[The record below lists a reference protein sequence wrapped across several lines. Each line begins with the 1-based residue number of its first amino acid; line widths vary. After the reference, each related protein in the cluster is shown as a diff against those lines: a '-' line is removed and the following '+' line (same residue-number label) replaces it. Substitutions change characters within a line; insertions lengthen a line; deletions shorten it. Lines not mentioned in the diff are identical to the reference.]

1 MASRDSS
8 GVRAIG
14 SLLPESRAAESRGAF
29 KTRAGLLTLVGLLFA
44 STCGGP
50 YGMEDFVAR
59 VGPGLFITLLFV
71 TPWLWGLP
79 AAFASAELSSR
90 QSVEGGYYRWAR
102 AHLGEFWGFQSGICS
117 VLSSFLDNALYPVIF
132 ARAVAFVIP
141 EMGAFE
147 RWAAASLFILALTW
161 VNYRGIVVTGATAVV
176 LNLFLLAPVI
186 WIVIAGFS
194 GARLSP
200 FEPFHVGG
208 TNFASDL
215 GAALALALWLYSG
228 YGEVSTV
235 AEEIDRPQRNIPLGL
250 LIVTPVVILTYSLPV
265 VAGLVSVG
273 GWESW
278 RSGQFVAVGTELGG
292 PALGRW
298 AFFGSVASQAVIFLT
313 YLLWMSRIAWSMAED
328 RNLPSWFSRLHP
340 KYGTPYRVLWVYAI
354 VYCAMAALPFE
365 HLLVADIWVSGAYTM
380 ILHATLI
387 RARSQASLNDGGFRV
402 PGGPLG
408 LWLNAIVPGITW
420 VVFLILTF
428 GEHGRFGIPLL
439 LLGPVS
445 FYVMQAVR
453 KVRPVAAAQ

>member
-1 MASRDSS
+1 MTPPDSS

-14 SLLPESRAAESRGAF
+14 SLLPESRAAESRGF

-102 AHLGEFWGFQSGICS
+102 THLGEFWGFQSGICS

-132 ARAVAFVIP
+132 ARALAFIVP
-141 EMGAFE
+141 ELGAFE
-147 RWAAASLFILALTW
+147 RWAAASAFILALTW

-176 LNLFLLAPVI
+176 LNLFLLAPVV

-194 GARLSP
+194 GARFSP

-208 TNFASDL
+208 TNFVADL

-265 VAGLVSVG
+265 IAGLVSVG

-278 RSGQFVAVGTELGG
+278 SSGQFVAVGTELGG

-313 YLLWMSRIAWSMAED
+313 YLLWMSRIAWSMAVD

-340 KYGTPYRVLWVYAI
+340 RYGTPYRVLWVYAI

-387 RARSQASLNDGGFRV
+387 RARSQASLHDGGFRV
-402 PGGPLG
+402 PGGRVG

-428 GEHGRFGIPLL
+428 GEHARFGIPLL
-439 LLGPVS
+439 LLGPVA
-445 FYVMQAVR
+445 FFAMRAAR
-453 KVRPVAAAQ
+453 KYRPAAAAQ

>member
-1 MASRDSS
+1 MLRHSMASRDSS
-8 GVRAIG
+8 GAQALG
-14 SLLPESRAAESRGAF
+14 SVLPASRAAIGR
-29 KTRAGLLTLVGLLFA
+29 RAGLLPLVGLLFA

-50 YGMEDFVAR
+50 YGMEDFVGR

-102 AHLGEFWGFQSGICS
+102 QHLGEFWGFQSGIAS

-132 ARAVAFVIP
+132 ARALAFVVP

-147 RWAAASLFILALTW
+147 IWAAAALFILALTW
-161 VNYRGIVVTGATAVV
+161 VNYRGIVVTGATAVA
-176 LNLFLLAPVI
+176 LNLFLLAPVV
-186 WIVIAGFS
+186 WIVVAGFS
-194 GARLSP
+194 GARVSP
-200 FEPFHVGG
+200 FVPFHVSG
-208 TNFASDL
+208 TNFLADL

-235 AEEIDRPQRNIPLGL
+235 AEEVDRPQRNIPLGL
-250 LIVTPVVILTYSLPV
+250 LIVTPIVILTYSLPV
-265 VAGLVSVG
+265 IAGLVSVS

-278 RSGQFVAVGTELGG
+278 KSGQFVAIGTELGG

-313 YLLWMSRIAWSMAED
+313 YLLWMSRIAWSMAAD
-328 RNLPSWFSRLHP
+328 RSLPSWFSRLHP

-365 HLLVADIWVSGAYTM
+365 DLLVADIWVSGAYTM
-380 ILHATLI
+380 ILHATLVKS
-387 RARSQASLNDGGFRV
+387 RSQASLQEGGFRV
-402 PGGPLG
+402 PGGRVG
-408 LWLNAIVPGITW
+408 LWLNAIVPGTTW
-420 VVFLILTF
+420 VVFLVLTF

-439 LLGPVS
+439 MLGPVA
-445 FYVMQAVR
+445 FMVMRAAR
-453 KVRPVAAAQ
+453 KARPAAAAP

>member
-59 VGPGLFITLLFV
+59 VGPGLFIMLLFV

-176 LNLFLLAPVI
+176 LNLFLLAPVV
-186 WIVIAGFS
+186 WIAIAGFS

>member
-1 MASRDSS
+1 MTPPESP

-14 SLLPESRAAESRGAF
+14 GLLPGSRTAESRGF

-90 QSVEGGYYRWAR
+90 QSIEGGYYRWAR
-102 AHLGEFWGFQSGICS
+102 QHLGEFWGFQSGICS
-117 VLSSFLDNALYPVIF
+117 VLSSFLDNALYPVLF
-132 ARAVAFVIP
+132 ARALAFVLP
-141 EMGAFE
+141 EMGRFE
-147 RWAAASLFILALTW
+147 QWGAAALFILALTW
-161 VNYRGIVVTGATAVV
+161 VNYRGIVVTGATAIA
-176 LNLFLLAPVI
+176 LNSFLLAPVI

-194 GARLSP
+194 GARVSP

-208 TNFASDL
+208 TNFLGDL

-235 AEEIDRPQRNIPLGL
+235 AEEVERPQRNIPLGL
-250 LIVTPVVILTYSLPV
+250 LLVTPVVILTYSLPV
-265 VAGLVSVG
+265 IAALVSVG

-278 RSGQFVAVGTELGG
+278 SSGQFVAIGTELGG
-292 PALGRW
+292 TALGRW

-328 RNLPSWFSRLHP
+328 RNLPTWFSRLHP
-340 KYGTPYRVLWVYAI
+340 KYGTPYRVLWVYAL

-365 HLLVADIWVSGAYTM
+365 HILVADIWVSGAYTM
-380 ILHATLI
+380 ILQATLI
-387 RARSQASLNDGGFRV
+387 RARSKASLSEGGFRV
-402 PGGPLG
+402 PGGKVG
-408 LWLNAIVPGITW
+408 LWLNAILPGITW
-420 VVFLILTF
+420 VVFLVLTF
-428 GEHGRFGIPLL
+428 SEHARFGIPLL
-439 LLGPVS
+439 LLGPVA
-445 FYVMQAVR
+445 FYVMHWVR
-453 KVRPVAAAQ
+453 RLRTAPAQVP

>member
-1 MASRDSS
+1 MGPPDSP
-8 GVRAIG
+8 GLRALG
-14 SLLPESRAAESRGAF
+14 SLLPDSRAAEGRGF

-59 VGPGLFITLLFV
+59 VGPGLFIALLFV

-102 AHLGEFWGFQSGICS
+102 QHLGEFWGFQSGIAS
-117 VLSSFLDNALYPVIF
+117 VLSSFLDNALYPVLF
-132 ARAVAFVIP
+132 ARALAFVIP

-147 RWAAASLFILALTW
+147 QWAAAALFILALTW
-161 VNYRGIVVTGATAVV
+161 LNYRGIVVTGATAVV
-176 LNLFLLAPVI
+176 LNLFLLAPVV
-186 WIVIAGFS
+186 WIVVAGFGS
-194 GARLSP
+194 ARVSP

-208 TNFASDL
+208 TQFMADL

-235 AEEIDRPQRNIPLGL
+235 AEEVERPQRNIPLGL
-250 LIVTPVVILTYSLPV
+250 LLVTPIVILTYSLPII
-265 VAGLVSVG
+265 AGLVSVG

-278 RSGQFVAVGTELGG
+278 SSGQFVAIGTELGG

-313 YLLWMSRIAWSMAED
+313 YLLWMSRIAWSMAAD
-328 RNLPSWFSRLHP
+328 RNLPSWFNRLHP
-340 KYGTPYRVLWVYAI
+340 KYGTPYRVLWGYAL

-380 ILHATLI
+380 ILHATLVK
-387 RARSQASLNDGGFRV
+387 ARSQASLDEGGFRV
-402 PGGPLG
+402 PGGRVG
-408 LWLNAIVPGITW
+408 LWLNAVVPGITW
-420 VVFLILTF
+420 VVFLVLTF
-428 GEHGRFGIPLL
+428 GEHARFGIPLL
-439 LLGPVS
+439 LLGPVA
-445 FYVMQAVR
+445 FYFMQAVR
-453 KVRPVAAAQ
+453 RARPAAAAP

>member
-1 MASRDSS
+1 MASSDPARALE
-8 GVRAIG
+8 GV
-14 SLLPESRAAESRGAF
+14 LPENHGAIRR
-29 KTRAGLLTLVGLLFA
+29 RAGLLSLVGLLFA

-90 QSVEGGYYRWAR
+90 ETVEGGYYRWAR
-102 AHLGEFWGFQSGICS
+102 KHLGEFWGFQSGLCS
-117 VLSSFLDNALYPVIF
+117 VFSSFLDNALYPVIF
-132 ARAVAFVIP
+132 ARALAFIVP
-141 EMGAFE
+141 EMGGFE
-147 RWAAASLFILALTW
+147 TWAAASLFILALTW
-161 VNYRGIVVTGATAVV
+161 VNYRGIVLTGATAVV
-176 LNLFLLAPVI
+176 LNVFLLAPVL
-186 WIVIAGFS
+186 WMVIAGFS
-194 GARLSP
+194 RARYSP

-208 TNFASDL
+208 TGFGADL

-228 YGEVSTV
+228 YGEVSTA
-235 AEEIDRPQRNIPLGL
+235 AEEIERPKRNIPLGL
-250 LIVTPVVILTYSLPV
+250 LIVTPAVILTYSLPV
-265 VAGLVSVG
+265 IAGLVSVG

-278 RSGQFVAVGTELGG
+278 SSGQFVAIGTELGG

-328 RNLPSWFSRLHP
+328 GNLPAWFRKIHP
-340 KYGTPYRVLWVYAI
+340 RFGTPYRVLWGYAL

-387 RARSQASLNDGGFRV
+387 RARSKASTDDGGFRV
-402 PGGPLG
+402 PGGRVG
-408 LWLNAIVPGITW
+408 LWLNAIAPGITW

-428 GEHGRFGIPLL
+428 SEHAAFGIPLL
-439 LLGPVS
+439 LAGPLA
-445 FYVMQAVR
+445 FTVMQAAR
-453 KVRPVAAAQ
+453 RARPASAH

>member
-1 MASRDSS
+1 MAPPDSP
-8 GVRAIG
+8 GARAIPG
-14 SLLPESRAAESRGAF
+14 ILPESRAAEVGSF
-29 KTRAGLLTLVGLLFA
+29 KTRAGLFTLVGLLFA

-59 VGPGLFITLLFV
+59 VGPGLFVTLLFV

-102 AHLGEFWGFQSGICS
+102 THLGEFWGFQSGLCS
-117 VLSSFLDNALYPVIF
+117 VLSSFLDNALYPVLF
-132 ARAVAFVIP
+132 ARALAFVIP
-141 EMGAFE
+141 EMGPLE
-147 RWAAASLFILALTW
+147 QWAAASAFILALTW
-161 VNYRGIVVTGATAVV
+161 VNYRGIVLTGATAVG
-176 LNLFLLAPVI
+176 LNLFLLAPVV
-186 WIVIAGFS
+186 WIVIAGL
-194 GARLSP
+194 GRARISP

-208 TNFASDL
+208 TDFLSDL

-235 AEEIDRPQRNIPLGL
+235 AEEVERPQRNIPLGL
-250 LIVTPVVILTYSLPV
+250 LIVTPVVILTYSLPII
-265 VAGLVSVG
+265 AGLVSVS

-278 RSGQFVAVGTELGG
+278 SSGQFVAIGTELAG
-292 PALGRW
+292 PTLGRW

-328 RNLPSWFSRLHP
+328 GNLPAWFNRLHP
-340 KYGTPYRVLWVYAI
+340 RYGTPYRVLWGYAL

-387 RARSQASLNDGGFRV
+387 RARSRASLDEGGFRV
-402 PGGPLG
+402 PGGRVG
-408 LWLNAIVPGITW
+408 LWLNALVPGITW
-420 VVFLILTF
+420 AVFLALTF
-428 GEHGRFGIPLL
+428 GEHARFGIPLL
-439 LLGPVS
+439 LLGPVA
-445 FYVMQAVR
+445 FFAMRTARKYRPAVT
-453 KVRPVAAAQ
+453 VQ

>member
-1 MASRDSS
+1 MATPDSS
-8 GVRAIG
+8 GVRAVG
-14 SLLPESRAAESRGAF
+14 SLLPESRAANRSF
-29 KTRAGLLTLVGLLFA
+29 KTRAGLPTLVGLLFA

-79 AAFASAELSSR
+79 AALASAELSSR

-102 AHLGEFWGFQSGICS
+102 THLGEFWGFQSGICS

-132 ARAVAFVIP
+132 ARALAFVIP

-147 RWAAASLFILALTW
+147 QWAAASLFILALTW

-176 LNLFLLAPVI
+176 LNLFLLAPVV

-194 GARLSP
+194 RARFSP
-200 FEPFHVGG
+200 VEPFHVGG
-208 TNFASDL
+208 TNFSADL

-265 VAGLVSVG
+265 IAGLVSVG
-273 GWESW
+273 GWENWS
-278 RSGQFVAVGTELGG
+278 SGQFVAVGTELGG

-328 RNLPSWFSRLHP
+328 RNLPSWFNRLHP

-365 HLLVADIWVSGAYTM
+365 HLLVADIWVSGCYTM
-380 ILHATLI
+380 IMHATLI
-387 RARSQASLNDGGFRV
+387 RARSQSSLKDGGFRV
-402 PGGPLG
+402 PGGRVG
-408 LWLNAIVPGITW
+408 LWLNGVVPGITW
-420 VVFLILTF
+420 VVFLVLTF
-428 GEHGRFGIPLL
+428 GEHARFGIPLL
-439 LLGPVS
+439 LLGPVA
-445 FYVMQAVR
+445 FVAMQAVR
-453 KVRPVAAAQ
+453 KARPADATP

>member
-1 MASRDSS
+1 MALGDPT
-8 GVRAIG
+8 GARALEG
-14 SLLPESRAAESRGAF
+14 LLPEKRAAIKSRV
-29 KTRAGLLTLVGLLFA
+29 GLLSLVGLLFA

-59 VGPGLFITLLFV
+59 VGPGLFLMLLFV

-102 AHLGEFWGFQSGICS
+102 QHLGEFWGFQSGIAS
-117 VLSSFLDNALYPVIF
+117 VLSSFLDNAIYPLIF
-132 ARAVAFVIP
+132 ARALAFVIP
-141 EMGAFE
+141 EMGRFE
-147 RWAAASLFILALTW
+147 IWLAASAFILALTW
-161 VNYRGIVVTGATAVV
+161 VNYRGIVLTGATAVA
-176 LNLFLLAPVI
+176 LNLFLLAPVV
-186 WIVIAGFS
+186 WIVVAGFLS
-194 GARLSP
+194 ARLSP

-208 TNFASDL
+208 TGFFADL
-215 GAALALALWLYSG
+215 GTVLALALWLYSG

-235 AEEIDRPQRNIPLGL
+235 AEEIDRPRWNIPLGL

-265 VAGLVSVG
+265 IAGLVSVG

-278 RSGQFVAVGTELGG
+278 ASGQFVAVGTELGG
-292 PALGRW
+292 PGLGRW

-328 RNLPSWFSRLHP
+328 RNLPAWFTKLHP
-340 KYGTPYRVLWVYAI
+340 QYGTPYRVLWVYAL
-354 VYCAMAALPFE
+354 VYCAIAALPFE
-365 HLLVADIWVSGAYTM
+365 HILVADIWVSGAYTM

-387 RARSQASLNDGGFRV
+387 RARSSASLGDGGFRV
-402 PGGPLG
+402 PGGRVG
-408 LWLNAIVPGITW
+408 LWLNVLVPGVTW

-439 LLGPVS
+439 LLGPVV
-445 FYVMQAVR
+445 FAVMQAFR
-453 KVRPVAAAQ
+453 KVRPADAAP

>member
-132 ARAVAFVIP
+132 ARAIAFVIP

-176 LNLFLLAPVI
+176 LNLFLLAPVV

-380 ILHATLI
+380 ILRRSTTEVSAFPEDPSASGSTPSC
-387 RARSQASLNDGGFRV
+387 RASPGSSFSFSPSASTGASGFRSCCS
-402 PGGPLG
+402 GP
-408 LWLNAIVPGITW
+408 
-420 VVFLILTF
+420 
-428 GEHGRFGIPLL
+428 
-439 LLGPVS
+439 
-445 FYVMQAVR
+445 
-453 KVRPVAAAQ
+453 

>member
-1 MASRDSS
+1 MASSDSS
-8 GVRAIG
+8 GARALG
-14 SLLPESRAAESRGAF
+14 GLLPEKRAAIKS
-29 KTRAGLLTLVGLLFA
+29 RAGLLPLVGLLFA

-102 AHLGEFWGFQSGICS
+102 QHLGEFWGFQSGVCS

-132 ARAVAFVIP
+132 ARALAFVVP

-147 RWAAASLFILALTW
+147 TWVAASLFILALTW

-176 LNLFLLAPVI
+176 LNVFLLAPVI

-194 GARLSP
+194 GARFSP

-208 TNFASDL
+208 TNFGADL
-215 GAALALALWLYSG
+215 GATLALALWLYSG

-235 AEEIDRPQRNIPLGL
+235 AEEVERPQRNIPLGL

-265 VAGLVSVG
+265 IAGLVSVG

-278 RSGQFVAVGTELGG
+278 SSGQFVAIGTELGG

-298 AFFGSVASQAVIFLT
+298 AFFGTVASQAVIFLT

-328 RNLPSWFSRLHP
+328 HNLPSWFSRLHP

-365 HLLVADIWVSGAYTM
+365 QLLVADIWVSGMYTM
-380 ILHATLI
+380 IMHATLI
-387 RARSQASLNDGGFRV
+387 RARSQASLQDGGFRV
-402 PGGPLG
+402 PGGPVG
-408 LWLNAIVPGITW
+408 LWLNAIIPGITW
-420 VVFLILTF
+420 VVFLLLTF
-428 GEHGRFGIPLL
+428 GEHGHFGIPLL

-445 FYVMQAVR
+445 FYLMQAVR
-453 KVRPVAAAQ
+453 KSRPAATAQ

>member
-1 MASRDSS
+1 VV
-8 GVRAIG
+8 GVGAEAA
-14 SLLPESRAAESRGAF
+14 PAEAARAAVGRGF
-29 KTRAGLLTLVGLLFA
+29 KTRAGLLTLTGLLFA

-102 AHLGEFWGFQSGICS
+102 THLGEFWGFQSGICS

-132 ARAVAFVIP
+132 ARALAFVVP

-147 RWAAASLFILALTW
+147 MWAAASLFILALTW

-176 LNLFLLAPVI
+176 LNLFLLAPVV

-194 GARLSP
+194 GARFSP
-200 FEPFHVGG
+200 FKPFHVEG
-208 TNFASDL
+208 TDFLADL
-215 GAALALALWLYSG
+215 GAAFALALWLYSG

-235 AEEIDRPQRNIPLGL
+235 AEEIERPQRNIPLGL

-265 VAGLVSVG
+265 IAGLVSVG

-278 RSGQFVAVGTELGG
+278 SSGQFVAIGAELGG
-292 PALGRW
+292 SALGRW

-365 HLLVADIWVSGAYTM
+365 RLLVADIWVSGAYTM
-380 ILHATLI
+380 IMHATLI
-387 RARSQASLNDGGFRV
+387 GARSQASLNDGGFRV
-402 PGGPLG
+402 PGGQVG

-439 LLGPVS
+439 LLGPVA
-445 FYVMQAVR
+445 FFVMQWVR
-453 KVRPVAAAQ
+453 KYRPAAAAP

>member
-147 RWAAASLFILALTW
+147 RWAVASLFILALTW

-176 LNLFLLAPVI
+176 LNLFLLAPVV